1 VAPAKTKHR
10 KHANPPIIDGVKRCR
25 TNLPVVDDVKRD
37 SLGASVAVEHALLL
51 HDVGVTDAEIM
62 RRVVG
67 ADAATIATILIEAK
81 ASRTPPP
88 FKGWRKQ
95 AKLSLRHVAKAMGI
109 APSTVNRIE
118 NGQRPCSQEFI
129 EAYARV
135 LKVDPLALQFP
146 KEEDAQQFSRM
157 LDIWKRLKSAQRER
171 ALKLLDAAFG

>member
-1 VAPAKTKHR
+1 MASTKTKHR
-10 KHANPPIIDGVKRCR
+10 KHANPPIIDGVKRRR
-25 TNLPVVDDVKRD
+25 TNLSVVDDVKRD
-37 SLGASVAVEHALLL
+37 SLGVSVDSPVECALLL
-51 HDVGVTDAEIM
+51 HDVGVTDAEI
-62 RRVVG
+62 
-67 ADAATIATILIEAK
+67 AATMAILIEAK